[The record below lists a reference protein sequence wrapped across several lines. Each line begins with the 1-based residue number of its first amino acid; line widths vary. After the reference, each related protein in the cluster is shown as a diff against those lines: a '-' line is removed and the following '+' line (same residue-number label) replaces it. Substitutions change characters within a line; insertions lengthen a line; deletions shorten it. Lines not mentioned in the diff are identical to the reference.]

1 MPGLLTP
8 EILATIG
15 RADPPMRVE
24 ITRREIM
31 KYALATEQ
39 RLEKF
44 LRGDEAPPMFVFA
57 AFRDIVPLDE
67 LGPDGIAQSSSMPDL
82 PLKRIMAGG
91 FVFKYARPIRP
102 GDVLVGTRVLVVV
115 EPGQWQTYEVE
126 YSPSYAGELRMPL
139 SDIPVLPLD
148 ARKIIARRAA
158 LARDYLKGARA

>member
-102 GDVLVGTRVLVVV
+102 GDVLVGTRVLVDIHEKQGASGPLIFLV
-115 EPGQWQTYEVE
+115 YERRIE
-126 YSPSYAGELRMPL
+126 TEDGE
-139 SDIPVLPLD
+139 PVLTETQT
-148 ARKIIARRAA
+148 RIVR
-158 LARDYLKGARA
+158 